1 MRALAFVVPGDLAT
15 LTGGYRYDRRLIE
28 GLRAGGWQVT
38 CHSLDPGFPA
48 PSDGALRDA
57 AEALAAI
64 PDGRVTVIDG
74 LAYGAMPEI
83 AAAHAGRLRLVALV
97 HHPLADE
104 TGLAP
109 GTAERLRQSERRA
122 LAVARRV
129 IVTSPATARAVGGLG
144 VPAERIDVVEP
155 GTDPAPL
162 ARGSAGRGLGL
173 LCVGAITP
181 RKGHGVLIEALAR
194 VADRA
199 WHLVC
204 VGSLDRSPATVA
216 DLRRRIDALGLGGRV
231 TLTGEEGE
239 DAIGAYYERAD
250 VFVLPSFHEGYGM
263 ALAEALAHGLPIVST
278 RAGAI
283 PDTVPEDAG
292 RLVPPGDV
300 EALAD
305 ALAALLDDRSLRGQL
320 AAGARAARERLP
332 SWASACGRFA
342 AALERVAA
350 A

>member
-1 MRALAFVVPGDLAT
+1 MRVLAFVVPGDLAT
-15 LTGGYRYDRRLIE
+15 LTGGYRYDRRQIE
-28 GLRAGGWQVT
+28 GLRADGWQVA

-48 PSDGALRDA
+48 PSDRALRDA
-57 AEALAAI
+57 AETLGAI
-64 PDGRVTVIDG
+64 PDGRLTVIDG

-83 AAAHAGRLRLVALV
+83 AAAHAARLRLVALV

-129 IVTSPATARAVGGLG
+129 IVTSTATARALGGLG

-162 ARGSAGRGLGL
+162 ARGSTGPGLGL
-173 LCVGAITP
+173 LCVGAMTP
-181 RKGHGVLIEALAR
+181 RKGHAVLIEALAR

-204 VGSLDRSPATVA
+204 VGSLERSPATVA
-216 DLRRRIDALGLGGRV
+216 DLRGQIDAAGLSGRV
-231 TLTGEEGE
+231 TLAGEEGE

-283 PDTVPEDAG
+283 PDTVPQDAG
-292 RLVPPGDV
+292 RLVPPGDP
-300 EALAD
+300 AKLAG
-305 ALAALLDDRSLRGQL
+305 ALAALLDDPSLRGRL
-320 AAGARAARERLP
+320 AAGARAARARLP
-332 SWASACGRFA
+332 SWELACGRFA
-342 AALERVAA
+342 AALERVARG
-350 A
+350 

>member
-28 GLRAGGWQVT
+28 GLRAGGWKVT

-48 PSDGALRDA
+48 PSDGALREAA
-57 AEALAAI
+57 AELAAI

-83 AAAHAGRLRLVALV
+83 AAAHAERLRLVALV

-109 GTAERLRQSERRA
+109 GAAERLRQSERRA

-144 VPAERIDVVEP
+144 VPVERIDVVEP

-162 ARGSAGRGLGL
+162 ARGSTGQVLGL

-181 RKGHGVLIEALAR
+181 RKGHAVLIEALAR
-194 VADRA
+194 IADRA

-204 VGSLDRSPATVA
+204 VGNLDRSPATVA

-231 TLTGEEGE
+231 TLAGEESE
-239 DAIGAYYERAD
+239 DAIGSRYERAD

-283 PDTVPEDAG
+283 PETVPQDAG

-300 EALAD
+300 EALAG
-305 ALAALLDDRSLRGQL
+305 ALAALLDDPSLRGRL

-342 AALERVAA
+342 AALERA
-350 A
+350 

>member
-28 GLRAGGWQVT
+28 GLGAGGWQVT

-48 PSDGALRDA
+48 PSEAALRDA
-57 AEALAAI
+57 AEKLAAI
-64 PDGRVTVIDG
+64 PDGRLTVIDG

-83 AAAHAGRLRLVALV
+83 AAAHAERLRLVALV

-129 IVTSPATARAVGGLG
+129 LVTSPATARAVEGLG

-162 ARGSAGRGLGL
+162 ARGSAGGVLGL

-181 RKGHGVLIEALAR
+181 RKGHAVLVGALAR
-194 VADRA
+194 IADRA

-204 VGSLDRSPATVA
+204 VGNLDRSPATVA
-216 DLRRRIDALGLGGRV
+216 DLRHRIDALGLNGRV

-239 DAIGAYYERAD
+239 AAIGAYYERAD
-250 VFVLPSFHEGYGM
+250 LFVLPSYHEGYGM

-283 PDTVPEDAG
+283 PDTVPQAAG
-292 RLVPPGDV
+292 RLVPAGDV
-300 EALAD
+300 AALAD
-305 ALAALLDDRSLRGQL
+305 ALAALLDDPSLRGRL

-332 SWASACGRFA
+332 SWESACIRFA
-342 AALERVAA
+342 AALGRVAA